1 MRRVF
6 LSIQNKQR
14 AYGCFFSRNNTKK
27 WETVTDVGQLPPIFK
42 SYLSIFN
49 YYFSASPLAVVGQ

>member
-1 MRRVF
+1 MVV
-6 LSIQNKQR
+6 
-14 AYGCFFSRNNTKK
+14 FFSRNNTKK